1 LSHHYP
7 DDYYQPP
14 TQVSAGT
21 TKVGT
26 RPTTNVLH
34 FSGGIYFKLSHC
46 WDPSIFLY
54 FERLSSR
61 NVKISIP
68 DPDPNPDRST
78 GSTCFWAS
86 RIRIR
91 IH

>member
-1 LSHHYP
+1 MNPLSHHYP

-34 FSGGIYFKLSHC
+34 FSGGDRVRPFHLKNFFAYKRNKVKL
-46 WDPSIFLY
+46 DPFHMC
-54 FERLSSR
+54 FT
-61 NVKISIP
+61 ISL
-68 DPDPNPDRST
+68 
-78 GSTCFWAS
+78 
-86 RIRIR
+86 
-91 IH
+91 